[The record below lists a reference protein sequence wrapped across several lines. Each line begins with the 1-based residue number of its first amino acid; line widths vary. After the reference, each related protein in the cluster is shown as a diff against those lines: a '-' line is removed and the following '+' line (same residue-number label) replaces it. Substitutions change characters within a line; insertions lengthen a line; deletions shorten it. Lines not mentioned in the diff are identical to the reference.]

1 MTVQN
6 HLLRPTIAREQA
18 KEFTVSASKKYV
30 SRYSSLLSIVFS
42 TMLVRP
48 EPAAS
53 RANASVTRLDEPRLR
68 KRIDLCYDIQ
78 YRLPEADVAAVDF
91 ETMYRPMPAN
101 GIQVTPRASR
111 TLHRTELYRRRVPV
125 RLQ

>member
-1 MTVQN
+1 
-6 HLLRPTIAREQA
+6 
-18 KEFTVSASKKYV
+18 VSASRKYV

-68 KRIDLCYDIQ
+68 KRIAVCHDIQ

-101 GIQVTPRASR
+101 RIQVRPRVSR
-111 TLHRTELYRRRVPV
+111 TSHRAPHRTELLRRRVPV

>member
-1 MTVQN
+1 M
-6 HLLRPTIAREQA
+6 
-18 KEFTVSASKKYV
+18 SASKKYV

-78 YRLPEADVAAVDF
+78 YRLPEADAAAVDF
-91 ETMYRPMPAN
+91 ETMYRPMPSS

-111 TLHRTELYRRRVPV
+111 TPHRTELSRRRVPL